1 MNINKYN
8 PYKKGFDMLVADIEA
23 HESKQIPYEERLQY
37 AMDTALEIV
46 RLQKLEAELTEYHQ
60 QLIAKIAVMEIKLIE
75 REDGLHKLLDAARD
89 NDTCPNRTLSTAY
102 VRSICKVALGVK
114 P

>member
-1 MNINKYN
+1 MTKNYN

-60 QLIAKIAVMEIKLIE
+60 QLIAKVAVMEVKLIE
-75 REDGLHKLLDAARD
+75 REDALHKLIDASD
-89 NDTCPNRTLSTAY
+89 DSDGCQYGTLSTTF
-102 VRSICKVALGVK
+102 VRDICKVALGVK